1 MLNEVQKPRLGVRL
15 GKVFLRTADR
25 FLARHSRVPTT
36 PFLPA
41 DNFPQVRSL
50 EANWRAIREDLDQ
63 VLQHPDAIPAFHEM
77 SPDQVRISF
86 GDNWKTYVFYV
97 FGERIEE
104 NCRACART
112 AEVLDS
118 LPNLQ
123 NAWFSIL
130 APGYHIPPHRGPTK
144 AVVRCHLG
152 LRIPA
157 RAESCWIRVGDEIGH
172 WRAGRCLLFDDTFEH
187 EVRNATDEPRVVLF
201 LDLDRPLNG
210 IAGLCRDALIT
221 LLRASAYVQRPL
233 ANLKHWNE
241 RVRRHAD

>member
-1 MLNEVQKPRLGVRL
+1 MPASPRLGVRL
-15 GKVFLRTADR
+15 GKVFLRATDR
-25 FLARHSRVPTT
+25 FLARHSTVPTP
-36 PFLPA
+36 PFLPPE
-41 DNFPQVRSL
+41 DFPEVRVL
-50 EANWRAIREDLDQ
+50 EANWRTIRDDLDK
-63 VLQHPDAIPAFHEM
+63 VLRNPEAIPAFHQM

-86 GDNWKTYVFYV
+86 GNHWKTYVFYV

-104 NCRACART
+104 NCRACAGT
-112 AEVLDS
+112 AEILDG

-157 RAESCWIRVGDEIGH
+157 RAEACWLRVGDEVRH
-172 WRAGRCLLFDDTFEH
+172 WRAGHCLCFDDTFEH
-187 EVRNATDEPRVVLF
+187 EVHNATTEPRVVLF
-201 LDLDRPLNG
+201 LDLDRPLD
-210 IAGLCRDALIT
+210 GLAEPCRRALIA
-221 LLRASAYVQRPL
+221 LLRASAYVRRPV
-233 ANLKHWNE
+233 ANLKRWNE